1 VRKAGLEGFIAEC
14 RTRATRCEHAAVA
27 VEEIAPVMHAF
38 MREAEG
44 LLKPE
49 HFRADPGHYA
59 RNAVYIAPEQDL
71 SLFALVW
78 NPGQWTPVHDHGSWG
93 VVGVLRGTLHERS
106 YVRIDAAKSTDEGID
121 LVPGGVFLLNP
132 GTITSFVPN
141 PDHIHRTGVPEGAP
155 QVVSLHLYGRNM
167 DSFHIYDLDT
177 RTRRRVNVAHNES

>member
-1 VRKAGLEGFIAEC
+1 MSRAGLEGFIAEC
-14 RTRATRCEHAAVA
+14 RTRATRCEHAVVA

-49 HFRADPGHYA
+49 HFRSEPGHYA

-106 YVRIDAAKSTDEGID
+106 YVRVDGKAGDAEVD
-121 LVPGGVFLLNP
+121 LKPGGVFLLDP
-132 GTITSFVPN
+132 GTVTSFVPN
-141 PDHIHRTGVPEGAP
+141 PDHIHRTGVPEHAEP
-155 QVVSLHLYGRNM
+155 VVSLHLYGRNM
-167 DSFHIYDLDT
+167 DSFHIYDLDS
-177 RTRRRVNVAHNES
+177 RSRRRVNVAHNES

>member
-1 VRKAGLEGFIAEC
+1 MESLQAFIADC
-14 RTRATRCEHAAVA
+14 RGRAAQCAHAAIA
-27 VEEIAPVMHAF
+27 VEAIAPVMHRF
-38 MREAEG
+38 VREAERFM
-44 LLKPE
+44 KPE
-49 HFRADPGHYA
+49 HFRADPEHYA

-78 NPGQWTPVHDHGSWG
+78 TPGQWTPIHDHGSWG

-106 YVRIDAAKSTDEGID
+106 YVRVDGKTGDADID
-121 LVPGGVFLLNP
+121 LRPGGVFLLDP
-132 GTITSFVPN
+132 GTVTSFVPN
-141 PDHIHRTGVPEGAP
+141 PDHIHRTGVPDGAS